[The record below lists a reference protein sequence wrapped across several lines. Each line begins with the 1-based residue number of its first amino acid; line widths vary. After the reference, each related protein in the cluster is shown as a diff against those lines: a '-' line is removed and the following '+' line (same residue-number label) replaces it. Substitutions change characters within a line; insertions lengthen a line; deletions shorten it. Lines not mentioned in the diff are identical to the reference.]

1 MRRFKEAIDY
11 SSLIRFDRS
20 SGYIV
25 DWIVEYDVN
34 KKSVL
39 VVETGTDD
47 YDSLEEAFEDLNSMY
62 NTSLDPRDWSDESDE
77 NTNCDISTEGEYE
90 GKPVRVRVGLQKIS
104 NFKSIIYR

>member
-34 KKSVL
+34 EKSVL
-39 VVETGTDD
+39 AVETGTDD
-47 YDSLEEAFEDLNSMY
+47 FDSLEEAFEDLNSMY
-62 NTSLDPRDWSDESDE
+62 NTSLDPQDWNVVKGEI
-77 NTNCDISTEGEYE
+77 CTEGEYE
-90 GKPVRVRVGLQKIS
+90 GKPVRVRVGLQKLC